1 MTSARTLGI
10 RYQIEGPPIGQGG
23 MGVVY
28 KAFDDVT
35 KRFVAVKMLRDDVDP
50 SSSELF
56 QREWSVLAQ
65 LSHPNIVDV
74 LDIGEFVEDGQ
85 HKPYFVMPLL
95 PGTTLDA
102 LMKRREPRL
111 IPERAIEIICQA
123 CRGLQAA
130 HSRGLIHRDLK
141 PSNLFVMDDDTVKII
156 DFGVVHLVDAESR
169 TCMKGTLQYMAP
181 EQLEMRPASSRSDI
195 FSLGVVCYEAL
206 TGRKPFEGNTAQE
219 VIDSIR
225 SHIPS
230 PISQLNPAV
239 NDQVSRAVN
248 KAMAK
253 QPYYRFTTAREFSE
267 MLQRAVRNEDTEPLD
282 RSKIQPR
289 INRAKKALHE
299 GDFQLATDILD
310 ELESEGIFDPEMSVL
325 RVKTEQASRSRMIS
339 QLIESAWMRME
350 EQDYPLALQN
360 VQRVLDLDPANADAL
375 AMRREIERQRN
386 AGPPAML
393 QQERQQ
399 SYYTWRN
406 GQSNSEIHSVAS
418 KLESAIHPA
427 RELVARRPLPGE
439 VDQAPVKVIGTE
451 RSDWQ
456 SDAGYQPAPQGLLL
470 SSGLPSRRRANSE
483 DDSLSSGFSFQT
495 KLLAVAAL
503 LALGGAG
510 LFFTFG
516 RGNHNNS
523 PQHVWLPV
531 SPQPPEGADASRR
544 TSQPATSGKEDVP
557 KDMPENQPPSLPEK
571 AAQSD
576 TVASTVSFHFGSVPA
591 QARVVVDNN
600 DQRSCLT
607 PCDLPL
613 PQGRHTF
620 LMSAP
625 GYNPVQRIVQVPESK
640 TSFEFLTEGLKTVRL
655 NSVPSG
661 AELSVDG
668 EPRGRTPTTL
678 PLAVGQH
685 KIRIVKDE
693 VATEQTIN
701 VTQDDLVFHIVLN
714 TAGQ

>member
-1 MTSARTLGI
+1 MISARTVGI

-28 KAFDDVT
+28 KAFDDIT
-35 KRFVAVKMLRDDVDP
+35 KRFVAVKTLRDDVDP
-50 SSSELF
+50 SSSDLF

-74 LDIGEFVEDGQ
+74 LDIGDFVENGK
-85 HKPYFVMPLL
+85 HRPYFVMPLL

-102 LMKRREPRL
+102 LMKRREPQL
-111 IPERAIEIICQA
+111 TPERGIEIICQA

-130 HSRGLIHRDLK
+130 HSRGIIHRDLK

-169 TCMKGTLQYMAP
+169 TCVKGTLQYMAP
-181 EQLEMRPASSRSDI
+181 EQLEMKPASARSDI

-206 TGRKPFEGNTAQE
+206 TGRKPFEGSTVQE

-225 SHIPS
+225 SYIPP

-253 QPYYRFTTAREFSE
+253 QQYYRFTTAREFSE

-289 INRAKKALHE
+289 INRAKKALNE

-310 ELESEGIFDPEMSVL
+310 ELESEGIFEPEMSAL
-325 RVKTEQASRSRMIS
+325 RVKTEQATRLRTIQ

-375 AMRREIERQRN
+375 AMRREIDRQRN

-393 QQERQQ
+393 QQEKQQ
-399 SYYTWRN
+399 SYYTGYTGRN
-406 GQSNSEIHSVAS
+406 GPSNSAIIGTAS
-418 KLESAIHPA
+418 KLERTIPPA
-427 RELVARRPLPGE
+427 RELVVRRPLAGE
-439 VDQAPVKVIGTE
+439 ADNA
-451 RSDWQ
+451 
-456 SDAGYQPAPQGLLL
+456 LLL
-470 SSGLPSRRRANSE
+470 PVRSRRRARSE
-483 DDSLSSGFSFQT
+483 DDIVSSGFSFQT
-495 KLLAVAAL
+495 KLLAMAAL
-503 LALGGAG
+503 LILGGAG
-510 LFFTFG
+510 LFFSFG
-516 RGNHNNS
+516 GGNHNNS

-531 SPQPPEGADASRR
+531 SPQLHEGADASRR
-544 TSQPATSGKEDVP
+544 TSAAKTTRNEDSP
-557 KDMPENQPPSLPEK
+557 ESMSENQPPSLPDK
-571 AAQSD
+571 VAQSEI
-576 TVASTVSFHFGSVPA
+576 VAAPVSFHFGSVPA
-591 QARVVVDNN
+591 RARVVVDN
-600 DQRSCLT
+600 DDRRSCLT
-607 PCDLPL
+607 PCELPL
-613 PQGRHTF
+613 KQGRHTF
-620 LMSAP
+620 LMSAL
-625 GYNPVQRIVQVPESK
+625 GYNPVQRIVQVPEST

-655 NSVPSG
+655 NSIPSG

-678 PLAVGQH
+678 PLAVGKH

-693 VATEQTIN
+693 VATEETIN
-701 VTQDDLVFHIVLN
+701 VTPDDLVFHIVLN
-714 TAGQ
+714 NTGQ

>member
-1 MTSARTLGI
+1 
-10 RYQIEGPPIGQGG
+10 

-28 KAFDDVT
+28 KAFDDIT
-35 KRFVAVKMLRDDVDP
+35 KRFVAVKTLRDDVDP

-56 QREWSVLAQ
+56 QKEWSVLAQ

-74 LDIGEFVEDGQ
+74 LDIGDFVENGK
-85 HKPYFVMPLL
+85 HRPYFVMPLL

-102 LMKRREPRL
+102 LMKRREPL
-111 IPERAIEIICQA
+111 LTPERGIEIICQA

-130 HSRGLIHRDLK
+130 HSRGIIHRDLK

-181 EQLEMRPASSRSDI
+181 EQLEMKPASSRSDI

-206 TGRKPFEGNTAQE
+206 TGRKPFEGSTVQE

-225 SHIPS
+225 SHIPP

-267 MLQRAVRNEDTEPLD
+267 MLQRAVRNEDVEPLD

-289 INRAKKALHE
+289 INRAKKALND

-310 ELESEGIFDPEMSVL
+310 ELESEGIFEPEMSVL
-325 RVKTEQASRSRMIS
+325 RVKTEQAARSRTIQ

-375 AMRREIERQRN
+375 AMRREIDRQRN

-399 SYYTWRN
+399 SYYTGQNW
-406 GQSNSEIHSVAS
+406 QSNGEINIAAS
-418 KLESAIHPA
+418 KLEKTIHPGH
-427 RELVARRPLPGE
+427 ELVVRRPLPGE
-439 VDQAPVKVIGTE
+439 ADYTALRTF
-451 RSDWQ
+451 R
-456 SDAGYQPAPQGLLL
+456 
-470 SSGLPSRRRANSE
+470 SRRSVGSE

-495 KLLAVAAL
+495 KFLAVAAVL
-503 LALGGAG
+503 VLGGAG
-510 LFFTFG
+510 LFFSFG
-516 RGNHNNS
+516 RGNHNNAL
-523 PQHVWLPV
+523 QHVWLPV
-531 SPQPPEGADASRR
+531 SPQPPDGADASRR
-544 TSQPATSGKEDVP
+544 TTAPAKSGNEG
-557 KDMPENQPPSLPEK
+557 MPESQPPSLPDK
-571 AAQSD
+571 GAQLA
-576 TVASTVSFHFGSVPA
+576 TVASTVAAQVSFHFGSVPA
-591 QARVVVDNN
+591 RARVVVDN
-600 DQRSCLT
+600 DDRRSCLT
-607 PCDLPL
+607 PCELPL
-613 PQGRHTF
+613 SQGRHTF
-620 LMSAP
+620 LMSSA
-625 GYNPVQRIVQVPESK
+625 GYNPVQRIVQVPDSK
-640 TSFEFLTEGLKTVRL
+640 SSFEFLTEGLKTVRL
-655 NSVPSG
+655 NSVPPG

-693 VATEQTIN
+693 TVTEQTIN
-701 VTQDDLVFHIVLN
+701 VTPDDLVFHIVLN
-714 TAGQ
+714 SPGQ